1 MLVLSRKIRSA
12 VKRYDFESAFLVGP
26 QGMGKTTYG
35 MLVLYE
41 IYRDWDLVLHYTVF
55 DPRPVLYELKECL
68 TTGRRIPTILFD
80 DAGIHLSK
88 YLPQIEGNAELVMVL
103 NATYNLIRTVTGGVI
118 FTSPDMDILKE
129 LRKKSWWIGTP
140 TAPHGREHPKRY
152 LVLYRKR
159 IMPTGHTRVY
169 RSAEDEYWLTMIPGD
184 VRKEYEDKRR
194 DALLPVIDRLIDLLD
209 SGGKK
214 TKIAYKMLKKAWNIS
229 DSYVKKYIKSM
240 GIAH

>member
-1 MLVLSRKIRSA
+1 
-12 VKRYDFESAFLVGP
+12 
-26 QGMGKTTYG
+26 
-35 MLVLYE
+35 
-41 IYRDWDLVLHYTVF
+41 
-55 DPRPVLYELKECL
+55 
-68 TTGRRIPTILFD
+68 
-80 DAGIHLSK
+80 
-88 YLPQIEGNAELVMVL
+88 
-103 NATYNLIRTVTGGVI
+103 
-118 FTSPDMDILKE
+118 
-129 LRKKSWWIGTP
+129 
-140 TAPHGREHPKRY
+140 
-152 LVLYRKR
+152 
-159 IMPTGHTRVY
+159 MPTGHTRVY

>member
-103 NATYNLIRTVTGGVI
+103 NATYNLIRTGHIHEPRHGHPQGIKEEVMVDRHSYSPPRQR
-118 FTSPDMDILKE
+118 TS
-129 LRKKSWWIGTP
+129 
-140 TAPHGREHPKRY
+140 
-152 LVLYRKR
+152 
-159 IMPTGHTRVY
+159 
-169 RSAEDEYWLTMIPGD
+169 
-184 VRKEYEDKRR
+184 
-194 DALLPVIDRLIDLLD
+194 
-209 SGGKK
+209 
-214 TKIAYKMLKKAWNIS
+214 
-229 DSYVKKYIKSM
+229 
-240 GIAH
+240 